1 MDEKSGTFLVTH
13 ADGAAAADDG
23 AAAADDR
30 VATADSGTAAVAVDA
45 VDGQIYTL
53 SDHPGLEAGEAIE
66 ATLEPEPPLDA
77 TWTVG
82 EVDRRWKPS
91 VEASEEPPTA
101 RSMEVAAG
109 LDVGEL
115 DRTEREDYGEV
126 HVISVPPETA
136 SQAVSD
142 VVTDEATLVRAAR
155 YGARRVEVRVDED
168 EGVLSVR
175 YLP

>member
-13 ADGAAAADDG
+13 ADGE
-23 AAAADDR
+23 
-30 VATADSGTAAVAVDA
+30 AAVAVDTA
-45 VDGQIYTL
+45 DGQVHTL
-53 SDHPGLEAGEAIE
+53 SEHPDLEVGEAIE
-66 ATLEPEPPLDA
+66 ATLEPDPPLDA
-77 TWTVG
+77 TWMVI
-82 EVDRRWKPS
+82 EVDRRWEPS
-91 VEASEEPPTA
+91 VEASDEPPTA

-109 LDVGEL
+109 LEVGDL

-126 HVISVPPETA
+126 HVISVPSETA
-136 SQAVSD
+136 AQAVSD

>member
-13 ADGAAAADDG
+13 ADGE
-23 AAAADDR
+23 
-30 VATADSGTAAVAVDA
+30 AAVAVDA
-45 VDGQIYTL
+45 SDGQVHTL
-53 SDHPGLEAGEAIE
+53 SEHPELTAGEAIE
-66 ATLEPEPPLDA
+66 ATLEPDPPLDA

-82 EVDRRWKPS
+82 EIDRRWEPS
-91 VEASEEPPTA
+91 VEASDEPPTA

-126 HVISVPPETA
+126 HVIAVPPETA
-136 SQAVSD
+136 AQAVSD

-155 YGARRVEVRVDED
+155 YGVRRVEVRVDED